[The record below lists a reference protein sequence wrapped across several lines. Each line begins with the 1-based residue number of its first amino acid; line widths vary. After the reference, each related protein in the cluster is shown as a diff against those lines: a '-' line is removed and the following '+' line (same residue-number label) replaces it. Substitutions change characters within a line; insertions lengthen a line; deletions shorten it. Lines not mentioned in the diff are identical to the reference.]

1 MRKHLR
7 HCGRLLRRQDG
18 ISLIMAV
25 GILGVLSLA
34 GTSAVYYSNTNQ
46 RSAVYSKENASAYD
60 LAEAGINEIMAVL
73 GHSQNNALNPTLLPE
88 TTRTYDAGS
97 VTWKGTLNF
106 ATAVWSITSTGR
118 IHNPT
123 GATKEVTRVL
133 RAEVPITPTYT
144 QPLNNPAWDYI
155 YATRTGN
162 ECDMELANNVLGSA
176 RLYVEGN
183 FCLRQNAGITISAM
197 TVKGHVLVENNAKI
211 GLGTS
216 MSTRVETYVGGQC
229 KYAQG
234 AWTTSGCSGNQDSRN
249 IFAKRW
255 DGTSWVV
262 GVNGVPPVIARPQ
275 ADMAEW
281 YTRAIPGP
289 TNDCTTTN
297 GARSGSPPVFDN
309 DAMRNNSVPGSFN
322 LTPATSYTCRVGSPT
337 SPAGELSWNATTRT
351 LKILGTIFIDGSVQV
366 AGGNLNQYNG
376 QGTIYLS
383 GTFYLDGKMCGGVA
397 NGNCDFPSWNP
408 NTEML
413 MIVTAGSG
421 GQAGTDTG
429 ILVNNNGQFQGG
441 LFADYQI
448 RFSNNAHAHGPLVG
462 STIVFVNN
470 VTAYSF
476 PTITNVPVGMPSNPE
491 VYAQPNPPRLYSG

>member
-1 MRKHLR
+1 MKKRLLN
-7 HCGRLLRRQDG
+7 CGRLFRRQDG

-34 GTSAVYYSNTNQ
+34 GTSAIYYSNTNQ
-46 RSAVYSKENASAYD
+46 RSAVYSQEDASAYD
-60 LAEAGINEIMAVL
+60 LAEAGINEIMSIL
-73 GHSQNNALNPTLLPE
+73 GHTNNNALNPTLLPE

-97 VTWKGTLNF
+97 VTWKGTLIA
-106 ATAVWSITSTGR
+106 ATSVWVITSTGR

-123 GATKEVTRVL
+123 GAVKEVTRTL
-133 RAEVPITPTYT
+133 KAEVPITPTYT

-155 YATRTGN
+155 YSTRTGN
-162 ECDMELANNVLGSA
+162 TCDMELANNVLGSA

-183 FCLRQNAGITISAM
+183 FCLKQNAGITISAM
-197 TVKGHVLVENNAKI
+197 TVKGDVTVENNAKI
-211 GLGTS
+211 GLNTN
-216 MSTRVETYVGGQC
+216 MSTRVETYVGGSC
-229 KYAQG
+229 KYATG
-234 AWTTSGCSGNQDSRN
+234 AWGSPCSGNQDARN
-249 IFAKRW
+249 IFSKR
-255 DGTSWVV
+255 DGPNWAI
-262 GVNGVPPVIARPQ
+262 GVNPVPPVIARPQ
-275 ADMAEW
+275 ADLSEW
-281 YTRAIPGP
+281 YERAIPGP
-289 TNDCTTTN
+289 ANDCTSAN

-309 DAMRNNSVPGSFN
+309 DGVRNNSVPTSFN
-322 LTPATSYTCRVGSPT
+322 LTPASSYTCRVGSANA
-337 SPAGELSWNATTRT
+337 PAGELSWNATTKT
-351 LKILGTIFIDGSVQV
+351 LKILGTIFIDGSAQI

-376 QGTIYLS
+376 QGTIYMS
-383 GTFYLDGKMCGGVA
+383 GTFYVDGKMCGGVL

-408 NTEML
+408 NTEMF
-413 MIVTAGSG
+413 MVVTGGSG

-441 LFADYQI
+441 LYADYQI

>member
-1 MRKHLR
+1 MTRRLL

-18 ISLIMAV
+18 ISLIMAI

-34 GTSAVYYSNTNQ
+34 GTSAVYYSSTNH
-46 RSAVYSKENASAYD
+46 RSAAYSQEDASAYD
-60 LAEAGINEIMAVL
+60 LAEAGINEIMSIL
-73 GHSQNNALNPTLLPE
+73 GHPANNALNPLLLPE
-88 TTRTYDAGS
+88 TTRTYDAGT
-97 VTWKGTLNF
+97 VTWKGTLNY
-106 ATAVWSITSTGR
+106 ATSVWSISSTGR

-123 GATKEVTRVL
+123 GAVTDVTRTL
-133 RAEVPITPTYT
+133 KAEVPITPTYT

-162 ECDMELANNVLGSA
+162 ACDMELANNVLGSA

-183 FCLRQNAGITISAM
+183 FCLRQNAGISISAM
-197 TVKGHVLVENNAKI
+197 IVKGNTLVENNAKI
-211 GLGTS
+211 GANTN
-216 MSTRVETYVGGQC
+216 MDTRVETYIGGQC
-229 KYAQG
+229 KYAQQ
-234 AWTTSGCSGNQDSRN
+234 AWTTSGCEGTQDSRN
-249 IFAKRW
+249 IFAKRNGPNW
-255 DGTSWVV
+255 II
-262 GVNGVPPVIARPQ
+262 GVNPVPPVIARPQ
-275 ADMAEW
+275 ADLAEW
-281 YTRAIPGP
+281 YTRAVPGP
-289 TNDCTTTN
+289 ATNCTNEN
-297 GARSGSPPVFDN
+297 GARSGTPPVFDN
-309 DAMRNNSVPGSFN
+309 DGIRNNSVPGSFN

-337 SPAGELSWNATTRT
+337 APAGELSWDASTRT
-351 LKILGTIFIDGSVQV
+351 LKILGTIFIDGSAQV

-383 GTFYLDGKMCGGVA
+383 GTFYVDGKMCGGVS
-397 NGNCDFPSWNP
+397 GSNCDFPSWNP

-413 MIVTAGSG
+413 MIVTGGSG

-429 ILVNNNGQFQGG
+429 ILINNNGQFQGG
-441 LFADYQI
+441 LYADYQI